1 MFLLMTLFI
10 IPDTE
15 AETTLTGGQEHI
27 HLNMKEAS
35 DLSPE
40 PWGDNTRAAI
50 NENPITL

>member
-27 HLNMKEAS
+27 HLNMKEMD

-40 PWGDNTRAAI
+40 TWGDN
-50 NENPITL
+50 N